1 MSNEGVEFGEMKVR
15 NKNIKKLLEH
25 YKEIAVLNQIN
36 ATLGYDL
43 NVSLPQK
50 GSEGRAAQS
59 AYVTKILTEK
69 WLDVEFRKLVEDTDD
84 KGLLQEEISIL
95 RNLKHLGHYYWQVP
109 KEVIVELSEETSRA
123 FMVWSEAKKGNKFK
137 DFLPNLEKVLG
148 LQKIIAEHL
157 GYKENRY
164 DALLDL
170 YEPGLTTKD
179 FDAIVKILQP
189 ELTKLVKAIQKS
201 KKYTS
206 QSELI
211 GGNNYYPVDD
221 QRQVGMFAA
230 RKLGYDFD
238 AGRLDVSSHPFTET
252 LGKYDV
258 RITTRYKT
266 SDFRESLMGTI
277 HETGHALY
285 EQGVNEEYENTPL
298 DGGVSLGIHESQSRF
313 WENQVG
319 RSYEFIS
326 YMTPVL
332 HAFFNDQLGKTSAD
346 TLFRLFN
353 QVNPSFIRTESD
365 EVTYNLHIALR
376 FEIENALINEKIKAE
391 DLTEV
396 WREKMK
402 KYLGVVPET
411 DREGVLQDVHWS
423 IGSFGYFPTYC
434 LGNLYAAQI
443 TATMKKEL
451 QVEELV
457 AKGDV
462 GTILS
467 WLRSNIHQYGSLYY
481 PKELIKKVTGEP
493 LNPEYFLKYIKEK
506 YKKVY
511 SL

>member
-1 MSNEGVEFGEMKVR
+1 MKVR
-15 NKNIKKLLEH
+15 NRNIKKILEH

-43 NVSLPQK
+43 NVSLPAK
-50 GSEGRAAQS
+50 GSEGRAIQS
-59 AYVTKILTEK
+59 AYVSKLLTEK
-69 WLDVEFRKLVEDTDD
+69 WNSVEFRKMVEETDE
-84 KGLLQEEISIL
+84 KGLGLEELSIL
-95 RNLKHLGHYYWQVP
+95 RNLRHLGHYYWNVP
-109 KEVIVELSEETSRA
+109 KEVVIELSLETSKA
-123 FMVWSEAKKGNKFK
+123 FTVWAKAKKDNNFK

-148 LQKIIAEHL
+148 LTKIIAEHL
-157 GYKENRY
+157 GYKENPC

-170 YEPGLTTKD
+170 YEPGLTAKD
-179 FDAIVKILQP
+179 FSGIVKVLQP
-189 ELTKLVKAIQKS
+189 ELTKTLKAIQKS
-201 KKYTS
+201 KKY
-206 QSELI
+206 QEDSELI
-211 GGNNYYPVDD
+211 GENKYYPIDD

-230 RKLGYDFD
+230 RKLGYDFE
-238 AGRLDVSSHPFTET
+238 AGRLDISPHPFTET
-252 LGKYDV
+252 LGRYDV

-319 RSYEFIS
+319 RSYEFIE
-326 YMTPVL
+326 YITPVL
-332 HAFFNDQLGKTSAD
+332 HAFFNDQLGKSDTD

-353 QVNPSFIRTESD
+353 QVKPSFIRTEAD

-376 FEIENALINEKIKAE
+376 FEIENALINEKIKAK
-391 DLTEV
+391 DLPEV

-423 IGSFGYFPTYC
+423 YGSLGYFPTYC

-443 TATMKKEL
+443 TEKMVREI
-451 QVEELV
+451 
-457 AKGDV
+457 GDIRV
-462 GTILS
+462 LAGRGEFGTILS
-467 WLRSNIHQYGSLYY
+467 WLRTNIHQYGSLYW
-481 PKELIKKVTGEP
+481 PKELIMKVTGKP
-493 LNPEYFLKYIKEK
+493 LDPKYFLKYIKEK
-506 YKKVY
+506 YEKVY
-511 SL
+511 SIKV